1 MSSPGN
7 DKKNAIKERV
17 SFKKVHEDS
26 FKVRCM
32 RKLGRKYNASF
43 SYSETSV
50 LLFGEKDIFI
60 PDTRTS
66 YLLGSDWFSYNTEMK

>member
-7 DKKNAIKERV
+7 NKKNAIKERV

-32 RKLGRKYNASF
+32 RKLWPKYNASF

-50 LLFGEKDIFI
+50 YCSERKIYLFQTQGRAIYWDLIGLVIIRK
-60 PDTRTS
+60 
-66 YLLGSDWFSYNTEMK
+66 